1 MSDYPDEEWD
11 FDPDAPLPPLV
22 IRRDATNRTLQAH
35 RGVNFDWSSASCLH
49 MAHSHLSEMGHVLPD
64 IPPFDTALGAA
75 KAMKERGWE
84 SVADML
90 DEFLPRIAPASML
103 LGDLALIK
111 GAGGLD
117 AIFIC
122 AGPLKVFGWRD
133 DAPDLVLLD
142 VSFGELEGA
151 WRV

>member
-1 MSDYPDEEWD
+1 MSNLLHRK
-11 FDPDAPLPPLV
+11 A
-22 IRRDATNRTLQAH
+22 ATQRTLNTH
-35 RGVNFDWSSASCLH
+35 RGQVFDWSEGVTCV
-49 MAHSHLSEMGHVLPD
+49 HLLRDHLIEMGHDVPE

-75 KAMKERGWE
+75 RALQERGWA
-84 SVADML
+84 SVSDML
-90 DEFLPRIAPASML
+90 DEFLERIPPARMM
-103 LGDLALIK
+103 LGDVAVAQ

-142 VSFGELEGA
+142 VSLDELEGA

>member
-1 MSDYPDEEWD
+1 MND
-11 FDPDAPLPPLV
+11 L
-22 IRRDATNRTLQAH
+22 IRRKNATQQTLDRH
-35 RGVNFDWSSASCLH
+35 RGTEFDWVRGITCV
-49 MAHSHLSEMGHVLPD
+49 HLACDHLVAMGHDVPE
-64 IPPFDTALGAA
+64 IPSFNTALGAA
-75 KAMKERGWE
+75 RALQERKWS
-84 SVADML
+84 SVSDML
-90 DEFLPRIAPASML
+90 DSLLERISPASMM
-103 LGDLALIK
+103 LGDLAVIE

-142 VSFGELEGA
+142 VSLGELQGA

>member
-1 MSDYPDEEWD
+1 MTHDSSPV
-11 FDPDAPLPPLV
+11 PPLV
-22 IRRDATNRTLQAH
+22 RRKEATQRTLDRY
-35 RGVNFDWSSASCLH
+35 RGVDFDWSSVTCV
-49 MAHSHLSEMGHVLPD
+49 HLAREHLIEMGHTVQE
-64 IPPFDTALGAA
+64 IPHFDTALGAA
-75 KAMKERGWE
+75 RALQANGWD

-90 DEFLPRIAPASML
+90 DAHLERIAPASML
-103 LGDLALIK
+103 LGDLALIR
-111 GAGGLD
+111 GSAGLD

-133 DAPDLVLLD
+133 DAPDLVVLD

>member
-1 MSDYPDEEWD
+1 MSD
-11 FDPDAPLPPLV
+11 DAQSPVLV
-22 IRRDATNRTLQAH
+22 RRRDVTKLTRD
-35 RGVNFDWSSASCLH
+35 RFKGVDFQWSSASCLH

-75 KAMKERGWE
+75 RAMKERGWE

-90 DEFLPRIAPASML
+90 DEFLPRIAPASMW

-133 DAPDLVLLD
+133 DVPDLVLLD
-142 VSFGELEGA
+142 MSFGELEGA

>member
-1 MSDYPDEEWD
+1 MSYHTDDRPL
-11 FDPDAPLPPLV
+11 DPDAPLPPLV
-22 IRRDATNRTLQAH
+22 VRRNSTKRTLDRF
-35 RGVNFDWSSASCLH
+35 RGLDFDWSSMTCVHL
-49 MAHSHLSEMGHVLPD
+49 AHAHLSEMGHSVPD
-64 IPPFDTALGAA
+64 IPAFDSALAA
-75 KAMKERGWE
+75 ARAMQARGWD
-84 SVADML
+84 SVSDML

-142 VSFGELEGA
+142 VSFGDLQGA